1 MTKKQNSAHH
11 TVITNLQKQLEDKRS
26 EYNRRMAE
34 YSYRKMIKQIV
45 DERLGPE
52 PNYIYSL

>member
-1 MTKKQNSAHH
+1 MKKTQSLAHH

-34 YSYRKMIKQIV
+34 YSYLKALKQVV
-45 DERLGPE
+45 DEKLGPE
-52 PNYIYSL
+52 PKYIYNL